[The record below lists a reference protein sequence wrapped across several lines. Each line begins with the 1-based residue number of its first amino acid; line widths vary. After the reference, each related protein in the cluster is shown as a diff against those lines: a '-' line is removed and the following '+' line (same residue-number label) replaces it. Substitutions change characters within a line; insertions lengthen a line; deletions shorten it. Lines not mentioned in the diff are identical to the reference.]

1 MKTLRNKI
9 EEIIANYT
17 EEELQ
22 KMLSNQLFIAIYPD
36 GSTEKIEY
44 GYSCDT
50 DPEDIREQMSDFLDN
65 LEFGF
70 FDDEPESSIM
80 ADIINND
87 VIWQWGADATLL
99 ESYTEKIPLIE
110 SIAEHGYSEN
120 TKEDMSDYDWDI
132 MTDRLDLN
140 RRFSGKIYSSGGY
153 NQESMTFCLD
163 WDCINDPRQPLALN
177 VWDIEELIETINDP
191 DNNTLFWSTD
201 RGLIHGDEARTAAL
215 EWIDKHDITEQWQ
228 RNTNA
233 ANWQDITSRLGLPD
247 SYNEYVYYT
256 GSVGNYQAL
265 ITVTADEE

>member
-22 KMLSNQLFIAIYPD
+22 NMLNNQLFIAIYPD
-36 GSTEKIEY
+36 GSTEKIKY

-70 FDDEPESSIM
+70 FDDEPEYSIM
-80 ADIINND
+80 ADIINED

-99 ESYTEKIPLIE
+99 ESYTEKICIIE
-110 SIAEHGYSEN
+110 SIAEYGYSEN

-153 NQESMTFCLD
+153 NQESMTFCID

-233 ANWQDITSRLGLPD
+233 ANWQDITSRLGFPA

-265 ITVTADEE
+265 ITVNTDEE